1 MRSEEL
7 AVDILI
13 VHWEKMR
20 MERNHKIEKV
30 TDNPFLN
37 LYHMDTRTK
46 NGNRMDYYFASRNG
60 EEEIKARTHST
71 RGEGMAVY
79 AVTRENPSRLVMIRQ
94 YRYPLDDF
102 IYEIPAGLVEADETA
117 EAAAVRE
124 MKEETGLELDIY
136 EGGEP
141 YFRGPFFLAQGI
153 TDESG
158 KIIYGYADGE
168 VNLNAQEESEEIEV
182 CFVDKKE
189 GRRILAEERVSV
201 RAALL
206 LIQFLQANE
215 QEPFAFL
222 NE

>member
-1 MRSEEL
+1 
-7 AVDILI
+7 
-13 VHWEKMR
+13 
-20 MERNHKIEKV
+20 
-30 TDNPFLN
+30 
-37 LYHMDTRTK
+37 
-46 NGNRMDYYFASRNG
+46 
-60 EEEIKARTHST
+60 
-71 RGEGMAVY
+71 MAVY

-124 MKEETGLELDIY
+124 MREETGLELDIY

>member
-1 MRSEEL
+1 
-7 AVDILI
+7 
-13 VHWEKMR
+13 
-20 MERNHKIEKV
+20 MERYRNIEKV

-37 LYHMDTRTK
+37 LYHMDTTTK
-46 NGNRMDYYFASRNG
+46 NGNKMDYYFASRNG
-60 EEEIKARTHST
+60 EDLIKAKTHSM
-71 RGEGMAVY
+71 RGEGIAVY
-79 AVTRENPSRLVMIRQ
+79 AVTRENPRRLVMVRQ
-94 YRYPLDDF
+94 YRYPLDDY

-124 MKEETGLELDIY
+124 MKEETGLKLDIY
-136 EGGEP
+136 EGGEQ

-158 KIIYGYADGE
+158 KIIYGYADGK
-168 VNLNAQEESEEIEV
+168 VDLNAQEESEEIEV
-182 CFVDKKE
+182 CFVDKQE
-189 GRRILAEERVSV
+189 GRRILAQERVSV

-206 LIQFLQANE
+206 LIQFLQAKE

>member
-1 MRSEEL
+1 
-7 AVDILI
+7 
-13 VHWEKMR
+13 
-20 MERNHKIEKV
+20 MERYRKIEKV

-37 LYHMDTRTK
+37 LYHMDTTTK
-46 NGNRMDYYFASRNG
+46 NGNKMDYYFASRNG
-60 EEEIKARTHST
+60 EDSIKAKTHSI
-71 RGEGMAVY
+71 RGEGIAVY
-79 AVTRENPSRLVMIRQ
+79 AVTRQAPARLVMVRQ
-94 YRYPLDDF
+94 YRYPLDDY

-124 MKEETGLELDIY
+124 MKEETGLKLDIY
-136 EGGEP
+136 EGGEQ

-158 KIIYGYADGE
+158 KIIYGYADGK
-168 VNLNAQEESEEIEV
+168 VDLNAQEESEEIEV
-182 CFVDKKE
+182 CFVDKQE
-189 GRRILAEERVSV
+189 GRRILAQERVSV

-206 LIQFLQANE
+206 LIQFLQAKE